1 MKLDLPA
8 LESWLREVACVIR
21 GPVDAPNLKEYILP
35 LSRFFNSPSGKRQAL
50 NVAAGLAQQHLNVG
64 AVRRTRVPLPLLRE
78 QREIAAQLPAADAK
92 LAAAE
97 SRRSALTALFQSL
110 LPHLLTGQV
119 RLPEFAKG
127 NA

>member
-1 MKLDLPA
+1 MKKLNPVCLCC
-8 LESWLREVACVIR
+8 LE
-21 GPVDAPNLKEYILP
+21 
-35 LSRFFNSPSGKRQAL
+35 RQAL

-64 AVRRTRVPLPLLRE
+64 AVRRTRVPLPLLPE

-97 SRRSALTALFQSL
+97 LRRSALTALFQSL

-127 NA
+127 KA

>member
-1 MKLDLPA
+1 
-8 LESWLREVACVIR
+8 
-21 GPVDAPNLKEYILP
+21 
-35 LSRFFNSPSGKRQAL
+35 
-50 NVAAGLAQQHLNVG
+50 
-64 AVRRTRVPLPLLRE
+64 LPLLRE

-110 LPHLLTGQV
+110 LLHLLTGQV

-127 NA
+127 KA